1 MVCCFRVPGVMKWP
15 LHSLLYIKIHIHHS
29 GDHSADFALDT
40 LRFCCGGKWLR
51 FCFLYCVFFG
61 FLLQGPSV
69 DRHAFPD
76 VAKGVV
82 TEQAMTTP
90 MIPFWETWTI
100 PARSTGD
107 ASEPT
112 FMAGNVGLFMKE
124 SKARKRRFQT
134 LTLVKLRVQSLKYSK
149 MTRRMTSHVFPPFL
163 EKTTLRSDVLQ

>member
-1 MVCCFRVPGVMKWP
+1 MKWP

-90 MIPFWETWTI
+90 VTPIWETWTI

-112 FMAGNVGLFMKE
+112 FMSGNVGLFMKE
-124 SKARKRRFQT
+124 SKEKEIPNLDTGETWSPVTEVFQDDQ
-134 LTLVKLRVQSLKYSK
+134 KN
-149 MTRRMTSHVFPPFL
+149 
-163 EKTTLRSDVLQ
+163 DVPCPSSILGEDDPEI